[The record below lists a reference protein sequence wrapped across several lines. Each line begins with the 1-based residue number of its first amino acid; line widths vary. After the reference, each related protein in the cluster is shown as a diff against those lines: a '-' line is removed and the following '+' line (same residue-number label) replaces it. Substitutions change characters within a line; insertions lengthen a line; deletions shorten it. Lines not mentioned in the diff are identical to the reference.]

1 MFDKSEGKKN
11 DEGKARWDLVDLD
24 FVQEGV
30 DVLTFGAEKYGENNW
45 QEVENAENRY
55 FAALMRHLVAYRN
68 GEVVDPESGVS
79 HLAHAFCN
87 LMFLRHFEKL
97 NEAGVLE

>member
-1 MFDKSEGKKN
+1 MFDRSEGKKN
-11 DEGKARWDLVDLD
+11 DEGKARWDLIDLG

-30 DVLTFGAEKYGENNW
+30 DVLTFGAEQYGENNW

-68 GEVVDPESGVS
+68 GETQDPDTGMS
-79 HLAHAFCN
+79 HLAHALCN

-97 NEAGVLE
+97 NEDGVVE

>member
-1 MFDKSEGKKN
+1 MFDRPEGKKN
-11 DEGKARWDLVDLD
+11 DECKARWDLIDLD

-30 DVLTFGAEKYGENNW
+30 DVLTFGAEQYGENNW

-68 GEVVDPESGVS
+68 GETQDPDTGMS

-97 NEAGVLE
+97 NEDGVVE